1 MRTEDGS
8 IIHECL
14 SGDAEAFG
22 ILVDKYKASIY
33 AYTYGKIRSLQDAED
48 VTQEVFLQA
57 YRNLRSLR
65 HWESFAF
72 WLHRIARNLCNKWI
86 RARSRRPDDA
96 FIEDQDPQV
105 LEKRSLDAYSDDRT
119 DESLHEALNSL
130 SGTYREV
137 LMLYYFGGMTIK
149 DISKAV
155 GASPD
160 AIGKRLSRARSQL
173 REEMIAMM
181 DTAFEGQRLQAG
193 FTFRIVEAVKRIKI
207 EPMPRTA
214 GLPWGLSLATGII
227 LAVLSLGS
235 HMNLSRF
242 MNAPL
247 DSTLPDET
255 AIAEVGE
262 ISVDVLRVS
271 RISALSGKG
280 GNDYGGGIML
290 PDQQNAVLLA
300 PSGEGDEWPEEPAAR
315 LGRGNINQIAHSPDG
330 KVLAIAGDLGIW
342 LYLYN
347 ASNLDEI
354 GLLEEYAGDVAFS
367 PDGKLLASARWDN
380 SGVFLWDI
388 QRKKQVGLLKPQQF
402 GASDVM
408 SIAFSPDGK
417 LLASGGWPK
426 TVRLWDVDREK
437 QLAMLQGHTD
447 WVSSIV
453 FSPDGKL
460 VASGSYDKTV
470 RLWDVQEQEQA
481 GVLKGHTE
489 ALLSVAFSPDGKL
502 LASGSRWPDSAIRL
516 WDVQEQKQV
525 GRLEHGHDVNCV
537 AFSPDGRLL
546 ASGGFRG
553 IVRLWDVAEQKQ
565 VAVLQA
571 HAGTVNSLIFS
582 PDGKNL
588 TSSSSCAVRV
598 WDVEGRK
605 QVGGVEGYTGVV
617 YSVAFSPDGRSFASS
632 GQDSLIHLWDV
643 QGQEQVDM
651 LEGHRTYVY
660 SVAFSPDGKLLASG
674 SHWPDRPNTLRLWD
688 VQKQRQVGALR
699 ENTETVWSVAFSP
712 DGKLL
717 ASGSDSAIRLWNV
730 AEQRQVGVLQGH
742 TDSVMSVV
750 FSPDGKLLAS
760 GSCDKTVRLW
770 DVQRQKQVG
779 ALKGHTGVV
788 HSVAFSPDGET
799 LASGGRDMT
808 VRLWDVQWRRQ
819 VGLLRSAG
827 RIVIS
832 IAFSPDGRW
841 LAAGGGGGVV
851 SVWDVQE
858 QKQVGSLDSLS
869 DAGAVLNVMS
879 VAFSPDGKWLVAG
892 CGSGVVS
899 LWEVNVGDSG
909 ISIEPMGKQLGTW
922 GNVKKTELLQN
933 FPNPFNPETWIP
945 FSLSEQEH
953 VKIRIYTSTGQ
964 LVRTLDLGQRPSGAY
979 LSKEKAAYWDGRNE
993 SGETLASD
1001 VYFYTLEAG
1010 GHIGL
1015 KKMLL
1020 AR

>member
-8 IIHECL
+8 IIYTCL
-14 SGDAEAFG
+14 NGDTEAFG

-33 AYTYGKIRSLQDAED
+33 AYILSKLRSFQDAED
-48 VTQEVFLQA
+48 ITQEVFLHA

-96 FIEDQDPQV
+96 FIEDQDLQI
-105 LEKRSLDAYSDDRT
+105 LEKRSLNAYRDDRT
-119 DESLHEALNSL
+119 DESLHEALDSL
-130 SGTYREV
+130 SETYREV

-155 GASPD
+155 GASPS

-214 GLPWGLSLATGII
+214 GLPWGLSLAAGII

-235 HMNLSRF
+235 HMNLSQF

-271 RISALSGKG
+271 RISTLSGKR
-280 GNDYGGGIML
+280 GNDYGGGIMP

-300 PSGEGDEWPEEPAAR
+300 PRGEGDEWPEEPAAR
-315 LGRGNINQIAHSPDG
+315 MGKGNINQIAHSPDG

-342 LYLYN
+342 LYN

-354 GLLEEYAGDVAFS
+354 GLLGEYAGDVAFS
-367 PDGKLLASARWDN
+367 PDGKLLASAQWDN

-388 QRKKQVGLLKPQQF
+388 QRKKQVGLLKPQF
-402 GASDVM
+402 GASDVT

-417 LLASGGWPK
+417 LLASGNCDK

-437 QLAMLQGHTD
+437 QLAVLQGHTGNP
-447 WVSSIV
+447 SSIV

-489 ALLSVAFSPDGKL
+489 AVSSVAFSPDGKL
-502 LASGSRWPDSAIRL
+502 LASGGRWPDSAVRL
-516 WDVQEQKQV
+516 WDVQGRKQV
-525 GRLEHGHDVNCV
+525 ARLEHESDVYSV
-537 AFSPDGRLL
+537 AFSPDGKLL
-546 ASGGFRG
+546 ASGEFLGKVG
-553 IVRLWDVAEQKQ
+553 LWDVAEQKQ
-565 VAVLQA
+565 VVMLQA
-571 HAGTVNSLIFS
+571 HADTVNSLVFS

-588 TSSSSCAVRV
+588 TSSSPSAVRV

-605 QVGGVEGYTGVV
+605 QVGGVEGYTGGL

-632 GQDSLIHLWDV
+632 GEDRMIHLWDV
-643 QGQEQVDM
+643 QGQEQVGM
-651 LEGHRTYVY
+651 LEGHRTYVF

-674 SHWPDRPNTLRLWD
+674 SHWSDRPKAVRLWD
-688 VQKQRQVGALR
+688 VQKQRQVGLLR
-699 ENTETVWSVAFSP
+699 GHTESVWSVAFSP

-717 ASGSDSAIRLWNV
+717 ASGGNEAIRLWNV
-730 AEQRQVGVLQGH
+730 AEQRQVEVLQGH
-742 TDSVMSVV
+742 AGNVMSVA
-750 FSPDGKLLAS
+750 FSPDGKLVAS
-760 GSCDKTVRLW
+760 GSVDKTVRLW
-770 DVQRQKQVG
+770 DVQEQKQVG
-779 ALKGHTGVV
+779 VLHGHAKVV

-799 LASGGRDMT
+799 LASGSRDMT
-808 VRLWDVQWRRQ
+808 VRLWDVQWQRQ
-819 VGLLRSAG
+819 VGVLHGHAG
-827 RIVIS
+827 YVMS
-832 IAFSPDGRW
+832 VAFSPDGRW
-841 LAAGGGGGVV
+841 LAAGCGGGVV
-851 SVWDVQE
+851 SIWDVQE
-858 QKQVGSLDSLS
+858 QKQVDSLS
-869 DAGAVLNVMS
+869 HAGPVLSVLS
-879 VAFSPDGKWLVAG
+879 VAFSSDGKWLAAAHAT
-892 CGSGVVS
+892 GVVS
-899 LWEVNVGDSG
+899 LWEVNVGGPD
-909 ISIEPMGKQLGTW
+909 ISVEPMGKQLGTW

-945 FSLSEQEH
+945 FSLSEPNH
-953 VKIRIYTSTGQ
+953 VKIRIYTSTGR
-964 LVRTLDLGQRPSGAY
+964 LIRTLDLGQKPSGAY
-979 LSKEKAAYWDGRNE
+979 LSKEEAAYWDGRNE
-993 SGETLASD
+993 SGETVASD

-1015 KKMLL
+1015 KKMIL